1 MRHDLL
7 IIGGGIIGLAVCQKI
22 LDSRPQTRVLLLEK
36 EDDVACQQTGHNSGV
51 IHSGIY
57 YVPGTIKAQTCR
69 KGYGLLVD
77 WCRRHDIDYEI
88 CGKIVVATHE
98 AELPY
103 LNTLYERGLKNGLQ
117 GIRRISAGELRELEP
132 HVAGIA
138 GLHVPETGIVDY
150 RQVAASLRLSCE
162 KNGAVLLFGEEVVN
176 VVAASDGVRVETAK
190 GEYTASCVVSC
201 CGLQSD
207 RIARLTRPD
216 LAVRIIPFRGEYY
229 TLDPA
234 KKYLVRNLIYPVPDP
249 AFPFLGVH
257 FTRLINGEREAGPNA
272 VLALKREGYL
282 KTDVSF
288 ADFFETLA
296 WPGFRKIARKYWRS
310 GLMEM
315 YRSFSKK
322 AFLHALQKLVPEV
335 EEADLLPGGSGVRA
349 QACSRDGR
357 LLDDFFFVEDGRLL
371 HVCNAPSPAAT
382 ASLAIGEQVTERVLA
397 KF

>member
-22 LDSRPQTRVLLLEK
+22 LEARPQTRVLLLEK
-36 EDDVACQQTGHNSGV
+36 EEDVARHQTGHNSGV

-57 YVPGTIKAQTCR
+57 YAPGTIKAATCR
-69 KGYGLLVD
+69 RGYELLVD
-77 WCRRHDIDYEI
+77 WCRKQHVDYEI

-98 AELPY
+98 AELPH
-103 LNTLYERGLKNGLQ
+103 LQTLYERGLKNGLQ
-117 GIRRISAGELRELEP
+117 AIRLVSAAELRELEP

-150 RQVAASLRLSCE
+150 RQVAASLRLACE
-162 KNGAVLLFGEEVVN
+162 KNGAVLQFGEKVVN
-176 VVAASDGVRVETAK
+176 VVSSSDGVRVETAK
-190 GEYTASCVVSC
+190 EVYIASCVVSC

-216 LAVRIIPFRGEYY
+216 LPVRIVPFRGEYY
-229 TLDPA
+229 TLAAA
-234 KKYLVRNLIYPVPDP
+234 KKDLVRNLIYPVPDP

-272 VLALKREGYL
+272 VLALKREGYRKSDL
-282 KTDVSF
+282 SC
-288 ADFFETLA
+288 ADFIETLA
-296 WPGFRKIARKYWRS
+296 WPGFQKIARKYWRS

-322 AFLHALQKLVPEV
+322 AFLRALQKLVPEI
-335 EEADLLPGGSGVRA
+335 EAADLLPGGSGVRA
-349 QACSRDGR
+349 QACSLDGR
-357 LLDDFFFVEDGRLL
+357 LLDDFYFVEDERLL

-382 ASLAIGEQVTERVLA
+382 ASLAIGEQVAERVLA
-397 KF
+397 K